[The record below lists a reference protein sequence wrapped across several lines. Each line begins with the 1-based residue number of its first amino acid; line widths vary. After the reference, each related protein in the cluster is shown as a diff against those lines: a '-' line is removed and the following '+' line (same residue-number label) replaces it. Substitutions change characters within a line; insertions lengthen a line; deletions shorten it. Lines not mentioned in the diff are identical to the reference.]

1 MLTIASSLVSLH
13 IIFMDGYTQR
23 EQLGIANLLVG
34 MTKNEITV
42 IGYSK
47 NNTVH
52 GMIALDPVLMNYL
65 LYYNR
70 KYVNCTFLTCTSP

>member
-23 EQLGIANLLVG
+23 EQLGIANLLVD
-34 MTKNEITV
+34 MTKNEIKV

-47 NNTVH
+47 
-52 GMIALDPVLMNYL
+52 
-65 LYYNR
+65 
-70 KYVNCTFLTCTSP
+70 K